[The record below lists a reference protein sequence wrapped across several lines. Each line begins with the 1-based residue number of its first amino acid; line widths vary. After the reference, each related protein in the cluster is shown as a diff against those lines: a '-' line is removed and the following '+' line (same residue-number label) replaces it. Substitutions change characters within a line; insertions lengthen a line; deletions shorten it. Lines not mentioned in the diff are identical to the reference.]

1 MTWLWAML
9 ALVVSAGAG
18 YPIVRGALALARIV
32 PPPGNELEEGRPEVL
47 RGGSLI
53 GVLERVSTTGL
64 ILAGQPALIAVIV
77 AIKGLGRWSQLQ
89 DNPALQERFIIG
101 SLASYLWAGACGF
114 VTMAL
119 I

>member
-1 MTWLWAML
+1 MVL
-9 ALVVSAGAG
+9 ALVASAGIG
-18 YPIVRGALALARIV
+18 YPVVRGTLALARVV
-32 PPPGNELEEGRPEVL
+32 PPAEKPVAQSPEVL

-53 GVLERVSTTGL
+53 GVLERLATTGL
-64 ILAGQPALIAVIV
+64 ILASQPALIAVIV

-89 DNPALQERFIIG
+89 DNPGLQERFIIG

-119 I
+119 V